1 MFQGRKCESMESW
14 AEISG
19 RSLSCRHGAR
29 WDLEQVFLFHRLVSD
44 LLRNAIIDLIS
55 LLLLLLL
62 LFFLVVS
69 EGDSERMRKNN
80 NNNKRSDAPFDFILS
95 WINYSEGVNVAKK
108 ITRVFPA
115 DDQKDSKTSQSG
127 PLLQDSEG
135 KVASELDVQFEL
147 MEIMCSNQTLFKI
160 SQRMTLLWSRWSRRE
175 YIFNWPTVR
184 FLIKLINRCKISYS
198 KYSNI
203 QYSTR

>member
-1 MFQGRKCESMESW
+1 MFQGSKGESMESW

-29 WDLEQVFLFHRLVSD
+29 WDLEQVFTFSPAGIRSSKKWYHWFY
-44 LLRNAIIDLIS
+44 

-62 LFFLVVS
+62 LFFFILS
-69 EGDSERMRKNN
+69 EEDSERMRKNN
-80 NNNKRSDAPFDFILS
+80 NINKKSNAPFWLYFEWEKLF
-95 WINYSEGVNVAKK
+95 WGGQCGKK

-135 KVASELDVQFEL
+135 KVAWELDVQFWL
-147 MEIMCSNQTLFKI
+147 LEILCSN
-160 SQRMTLLWSRWSRRE
+160 
-175 YIFNWPTVR
+175 
-184 FLIKLINRCKISYS
+184 
-198 KYSNI
+198 
-203 QYSTR
+203 

>member
-1 MFQGRKCESMESW
+1 MGGCFRGEKVMAW
-14 AEISG
+14 NHG
-19 RSLSCRHGAR
+19 LRSVAGLSAADMGLVGTWSRF
-29 WDLEQVFLFHRLVSD
+29 FLFHRLISD
-44 LLRNAIIDLIS
+44 LLINAIIDFIS

-62 LFFLVVS
+62 LFFLVVP
-69 EGDSERMRKNN
+69 EEDSERMRKNN

-135 KVASELDVQFEL
+135 KVA
-147 MEIMCSNQTLFKI
+147 
-160 SQRMTLLWSRWSRRE
+160 
-175 YIFNWPTVR
+175 
-184 FLIKLINRCKISYS
+184 
-198 KYSNI
+198 
-203 QYSTR
+203 